1 VQEVPN
7 TDEVSATDASTKRNG
22 TNGLKSRM
30 SIKAPPGGE
39 YVVGAVEAEWVPEG
53 LTEEQFAKLADSYRR
68 ALSGTDTTG

>member
-1 VQEVPN
+1 M
-7 TDEVSATDASTKRNG
+7 RYH
-22 TNGLKSRM
+22 L
-30 SIKAPPGGE
+30 KAPPGGE